1 MDKQKGYE
9 RLEEIGQ
16 MMETAVLNTLRSK
29 GLNYR
34 WYRRGSM
41 FCLFFTEQEVHQ
53 LSDAKTAD
61 LEAFRKFFTFCL
73 DKGVYFAPSQ
83 FETGFI
89 SLAHSRD
96 DMAQTAEVVAAALA
110 QL

>member
-1 MDKQKGYE
+1 
-9 RLEEIGQ
+9 
-16 MMETAVLNTLRSK
+16 METAVLDTLRSK

-41 FCLFFTEQEVHQ
+41 FCLFFTEQEVHN
-53 LSDAKTAD
+53 LHDAKTAD
-61 LEAFRKFFTFCL
+61 LGAFRKFFSHCL

-89 SLAHSRD
+89 SLAHSRED
-96 DMAQTAEVVAAALA
+96 LEQTAEVVAAALA
-110 QL
+110 SL